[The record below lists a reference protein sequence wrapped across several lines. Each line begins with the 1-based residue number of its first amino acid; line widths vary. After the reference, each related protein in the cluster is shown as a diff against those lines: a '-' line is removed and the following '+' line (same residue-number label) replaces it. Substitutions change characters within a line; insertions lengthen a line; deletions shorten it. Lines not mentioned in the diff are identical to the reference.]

1 MTITITEKEYFAIS
15 QVLDQVNTDY
25 EAASDEQYL
34 NTMAANI
41 NLVNKVLSKYREAK
55 RRADDFCL
63 ARACV
68 REKSNGRL
76 SEKDID
82 KAARIL
88 VREFREYKANGGVF
102 KKD

>member
-34 NTMAANI
+34 NSMAVNI

-55 RRADDFCL
+55 KRADDFRY
-63 ARACV
+63 ARKYV

-82 KAARIL
+82 KTARAL
-88 VREFREYKANGGVF
+88 VRKIREDDAKQQQR
-102 KKD
+102 

>member
-1 MTITITEKEYFAIS
+1 MTITITEKEYLAIS
-15 QVLDQVNTDY
+15 QILDQVNTDY

-55 RRADDFCL
+55 KRADDFRL
-63 ARACV
+63 ARECIRA
-68 REKSNGRL
+68 KANGRL

-82 KAARIL
+82 KEARIL
-88 VREFREYKANGGVF
+88 VRKFREYKANGGCF